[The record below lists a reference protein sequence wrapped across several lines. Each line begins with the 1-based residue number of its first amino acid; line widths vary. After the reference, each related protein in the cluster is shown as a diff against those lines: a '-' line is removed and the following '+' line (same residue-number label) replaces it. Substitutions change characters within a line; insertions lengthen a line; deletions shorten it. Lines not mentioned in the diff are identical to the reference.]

1 MSHNGGHSEF
11 LRLRPRPNEL
21 LGECQAVAVE
31 FGLLVRE
38 LRPRLKIRRRNDFM
52 LTQPCCEEVPELFAR
67 GGHSR
72 SHVRGARPPLGDE
85 FFLENHWAKARYK
98 KDELVTGARVCKKQD
113 LLYQSAD
120 KELLR
125 DNAPHS
131 SSRREHRRTLATHSR
146 GNIKSEK

>member
-1 MSHNGGHSEF
+1 MSHNRGHSEF

-72 SHVRGARPPLGDE
+72 SPCER
-85 FFLENHWAKARYK
+85 
-98 KDELVTGARVCKKQD
+98 
-113 LLYQSAD
+113 
-120 KELLR
+120 
-125 DNAPHS
+125 S
-131 SSRREHRRTLATHSR
+131 SSPFGGRVFP
-146 GNIKSEK
+146 